1 NRHDMLDF
9 GERRVVARGQ
19 RLPDQDDTGL
29 GAGFEIAFE
38 SGLWPALIGI
48 DDKNSVRRGGAHRR
62 EPRRIAFSREFDFE
76 KRVPAR
82 LGRRRRH
89 LGRAAGRD
97 REGGHNRRGGRDA
110 REHMSRDAAS
120 LGIEIPERA
129 IERIAGGAW
138 WQKALERAAIRAR
151 LDWGAH
157 RSYLGQDGLDALAVA
172 AIGNAFAAA
181 AKAPGLD
188 RRHDHDRFRLRTA
201 RDHEFAKDWEAF
213 NGNIEIW
220 HERSKRRRLPA
231 SLPDAVSHAAR
242 LAGNHFPHAVF

>member
-1 NRHDMLDF
+1 
-9 GERRVVARGQ
+9 
-19 RLPDQDDTGL
+19 

-38 SGLWPALIGI
+38 SGLWPGLIGI
-48 DDKNSVRRGGAHRR
+48 DDKNSVSRGGAHRR

-76 KRVPAR
+76 KRAPAR

-129 IERIAGGAW
+129 IERMAGGAW

-157 RSYLGQDGLDALAVA
+157 RSYLGQDGLDALAITG
-172 AIGNAFAAA
+172 IGNALAAS

-201 RDHEFAKDWEAF
+201 RDHEFAKDWESF

-220 HERSKRRRLPA
+220 HEDPTQPRAEFPAGSCVACGSAGWQPLSLCRLFARPLEFRVATTTTLSRRP
-231 SLPDAVSHAAR
+231 
-242 LAGNHFPHAVF
+242 